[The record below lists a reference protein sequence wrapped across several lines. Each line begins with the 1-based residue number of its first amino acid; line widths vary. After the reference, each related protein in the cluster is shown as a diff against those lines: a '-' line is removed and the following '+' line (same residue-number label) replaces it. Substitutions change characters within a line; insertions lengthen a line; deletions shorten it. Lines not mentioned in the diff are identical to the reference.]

1 MNDNMTALV
10 PLAET
15 MELGQI
21 LAKSRF
27 FADATEAAQAVVKV
41 LAGREIGAG
50 PIASMVGI
58 HIIKGKP
65 AIGATLMAGVIRN
78 SKRYDYR
85 IRKHDDTLCE
95 IEFFMRNGSQLES
108 LGVSAFSIEDA
119 KRAGTQNIDKF
130 PRNMLFARAMSNGAK
145 WFCPDI
151 FGGAPVYTPEELG
164 ASVDGDGDVIEGSV
178 RVVQPEPQTQPTVT
192 QAAPPTKPN
201 GTRHTPQP
209 PTDEKADAMFE
220 QMPSAQAE
228 RQPAPAKTN
237 GDGKLKPAGLE
248 VEFDA
253 IPTAQQERAAASPV
267 ANADGYQPT
276 CPVCDG
282 LMWDNREGKRN
293 PKAPDFK
300 CKDKECN
307 GAIWLPET
315 PEKGRAAMFANVKAI
330 YGDNTDEFKTWLQER
345 YHVASSK
352 ELTLNQLAEVVA
364 RLKQQQPA

>member
-228 RQPAPAKTN
+228 RQPEPQTTTEPGKLAVVRTTWFVERAPAFVQEVPYYAN
-237 GDGKLKPAGLE
+237 AEGKPDLMHMRMSAAKAGYPEITGPNLPAVFEALRQR
-248 VEFDA
+248 
-253 IPTAQQERAAASPV
+253 AQQ
-267 ANADGYQPT
+267 
-276 CPVCDG
+276 
-282 LMWDNREGKRN
+282 
-293 PKAPDFK
+293 
-300 CKDKECN
+300 
-307 GAIWLPET
+307 
-315 PEKGRAAMFANVKAI
+315 
-330 YGDNTDEFKTWLQER
+330 
-345 YHVASSK
+345 
-352 ELTLNQLAEVVA
+352 
-364 RLKQQQPA
+364 KQQQPA

>member
-108 LGVSAFSIEDA
+108 LGVSAFSIGDA

-209 PTDEKADAMFE
+209 PTDEEADAEFE
-220 QMPSAQAE
+220 AMPSATEEHAAQQAE
-228 RQPAPAKTN
+228 R
-237 GDGKLKPAGLE
+237 DSF
-248 VEFDA
+248 V
-253 IPTAQQERAAASPV
+253 
-267 ANADGYQPT
+267 PT

-282 LMWDNREGKRN
+282 AMWDNREGKKN

-300 CKDKECN
+300 CKDKAC
-307 GAIWLPET
+307 GAAVWLPET
-315 PEKGRAAMFANVKAI
+315 PEKGRAAMFANVKAV
-330 YGDNTDEFKTWLQER
+330 YGEGEAQQAEFKKWMQER
-345 YHVASSK
+345 YHVTSSK
-352 ELTLNQLAEVVA
+352 DLTLTQLADVIA